1 MAYTDVLDR
10 LAEATDEELA
20 AARDEILAAVADYR
34 EAVEARTVSPEQ
46 LQEIEALGDA
56 HRAVSGELNTR
67 GEAAS
72 ERADRAAGLLS
83 EVAEPEQEAETSE
96 AEAEVVAEA
105 EAALEEAQEPVAAAA
120 RPAMG
125 SISQRARTNPRPTR
139 PSVEIR
145 AAADISGFTAG
156 QALTPAELGRAMATR
171 LQSISKAKG
180 GGELVHVAT
189 LASEA
194 PDARRLRK
202 DDPAGNTRKID
213 AQHPL
218 RALTAAG
225 GLCAPFT
232 PDYSIDVIGST
243 ARPVRD
249 ALNSFNADRGGI
261 YFRPNLDGAATAA
274 TASGVWTNADDAAVG
289 GGSPPADKAFAVVD
303 CPDMVSAE
311 VEAETFQLEFSNVT
325 TRFDPE
331 STQAATQAHMVA
343 HARWAENRLLTKL
356 NAASTL
362 VTYDHKL
369 GATRDLLAM
378 LDHTIAYYRSLHRI
392 DSSVK
397 LRMILPMW
405 ALDMMRV
412 DLTRALHNSNERYFG
427 MPDSIIEGWF
437 TNRGVNIT
445 WHLDGSPTDIAAVT
459 GPPALPAIAKQQ
471 YGPTLTAGQAIPGF
485 PGVID
490 ALVFIDGEFLHLD
503 GGTLD
508 IGLVRDSAL
517 IGQNRYRMFS
527 EEWVGVAFRGVESL
541 RVIASVEPTGASSGT
556 VDPSTF
562 TD

>member
-20 AARDEILAAVADYR
+20 AARDEILAAVAGHR

-46 LQEIEALGDA
+46 LQEIEKLGDA
-56 HRAVSGELNTR
+56 HRAVTGEIDTR
-67 GEAAS
+67 GQAAA
-72 ERADRAAGLLS
+72 ERADRAGALLS
-83 EVAEPEQEAETSE
+83 EVAEPEPEADDNAE

-105 EAALEEAQEPVAAAA
+105 EAVLEDAPEPVAAAA

-125 SISQRARTNPRPTR
+125 SISQKARTNPRPAR
-139 PSVEIR
+139 PAVEIR

-156 QALTPAELGRAMATR
+156 QALSPTDLGRAMATR
-171 LQSISKAKG
+171 LQAISKAKG

-194 PDARRLRK
+194 QDARRLRK
-202 DDPAGNTRKID
+202 DDPTGNTRKID

-249 ALNSFNADRGGI
+249 ALNGFNADRGGI

-274 TASGVWTNADDAAVG
+274 GASGVWTNADDAAVG
-289 GGSPPADKAFAVVD
+289 GGSPPADKLYAVVD

-331 STQAATQAHMVA
+331 STQAAVQAHLVA
-343 HARWAENRLLTKL
+343 HSRWSENRLLGKL
-356 NAASTL
+356 AAGSTT
-362 VTYDHKL
+362 VTYPKTL

-378 LDHTIAYYRSLHRI
+378 LDHTVAYYRSLHRI

-397 LRMILPMW
+397 LRLILPMW
-405 ALDMMRV
+405 VLDMMRV
-412 DLTRALHNSNERYFG
+412 DLTRALHNSNERYFA

-437 TNRGVNIT
+437 TTRGVNIT
-445 WHLDGSPTDIAAVT
+445 WHLDGSTADVV
-459 GPPALPAIAKQQ
+459 GPPAIARQQ
-471 YGPTLTAGQAIPGF
+471 YGGPLAANAAIPGF
-485 PGVID
+485 PGQVD
-490 ALVFIDGEFLHLD
+490 GLLFIDGEWLHLD

-541 RVIASVEPTGASSGT
+541 HVVASVEPNGASSGT
-556 VDPSTF
+556 VDPSAF
-562 TD
+562 AD